1 MKYVDEKGIKRAVST
16 LLSLIRNCA
25 TKDVATSENAGLMSS
40 MDKSNLDFIYDADNR
55 KIKAA
60 AIPGEMR
67 EVLGFSGFVSV
78 NVTMVSSIDN
88 NELIYFN
95 MKTNTFVAKSRL
107 NYCGTWVGAENWGN
121 QENNGVVPVTGKIY
135 VNGGNMYR
143 WDGIDLTLLNPSLT
157 VDTSLS
163 DTSVNP
169 VQTKV
174 IYHALSDKSA
184 TSHTHTL
191 SSLGMYV
198 ELPSTTTG
206 GWDIIGKDYK
216 EGVWMK
222 ALKGSPHTPSWYA
235 PFLASGIAFGGEG
248 TKAVISL
255 SSSSSKVRFASGA
268 SSSPQWWLG
277 LRGKKNKEYDLNN
290 IPTGKMA
297 AQAELSSSA
306 SLTTVINEVNAL
318 IKALKAAGIMNS

>member
-1 MKYVDEKGIKRAVST
+1 MKYVDEKGIKRAVSK
-16 LLSLIRNCA
+16 LLSLISNCA

-67 EVLGFSGFVSV
+67 EVLDFSGFVT
-78 NVTMVSSIDN
+78 VTVSMMGADY
-88 NELIYFN
+88 NEAIYFN
-95 MKTNTFVAKSRL
+95 TKTNTFVAKSGL
-107 NYCGTWVGAENWGN
+107 NYCGTWVGAEKWG
-121 QENNGVVPVTGKIY
+121 EELINGVSPVAGKIY
-135 VNGGNMYR
+135 VNGGDMYR
-143 WDGIDLTLLNPSLT
+143 WDGKALTLLNPSLT

-169 VQTKV
+169 VQNKV
-174 IYHALSDKSA
+174 IYNALADKSA

-206 GWDIIGKDYK
+206 GWDMIGKDYAK
-216 EGVWMK
+216 GVWIK
-222 ALKGSPHTPSWYA
+222 ALKGAINAPSWYA
-235 PFLASGIAFGGEG
+235 QRYASGIAFGGG
-248 TKAVISL
+248 DTKAVISL
-255 SSSSSKVRFASGA
+255 SNSLPQVRFASGA
-268 SSSPQWWLG
+268 GTSPQWWFG
-277 LRGKKNKEYDLNN
+277 LTGTKEKEYNLDN
-290 IPTGKMA
+290 IPTRKMP

-306 SLTTVINEVNAL
+306 SLTTVINKVNAI
-318 IKALKAAGIMNS
+318 IKALKTAGIMNS

>member
-40 MDKSNLDFIYDADNR
+40 EDKSHLDFIYDADNR
-55 KIKAA
+55 KINTL
-60 AIPGEMR
+60 AIPGEMKQ
-67 EVLGFSGFVSV
+67 VLEFSGLVSV
-78 NVTMVSSIDN
+78 NVTMIGSSN
-88 NELIYFN
+88 NAAIYFN
-95 MKTNTFVAKSRL
+95 TKTNTFVAKSGL
-107 NYCGTWVGAENWGN
+107 NYCGTWAGAENWGN
-121 QENNGVVPVTGKIY
+121 QENNGVVPVAGKIY

-143 WDGIDLTLLNPSLT
+143 WDGIGLTLLNPSLT

-169 VQTKV
+169 VQNKV
-174 IYHALSDKSA
+174 IYNALADKSA

-198 ELPSTTTG
+198 EIPSTTTG
-206 GWDIIGKDYK
+206 GWDMIGKDYAT
-216 EGVWMK
+216 GVWIK
-222 ALKGSPHTPSWYA
+222 AVQGSMNAPSWYA
-235 PFLASGIAFGGEG
+235 PFFASGIAFGGEG

-255 SSSSSKVRFASGA
+255 SRSSSKVRFAAGTGT
-268 SSSPQWWLG
+268 SPQWWLG
-277 LRGKKNKEYDLNN
+277 LRGTKNKEYDLNN
-290 IPTGKMA
+290 IPTSKMA

-306 SLTTVINEVNAL
+306 SLTTVINEVNAI
-318 IKALKAAGIMNS
+318 IKALKTAGIMKS

>member
-1 MKYVDEKGIKRAVST
+1 MKYVDEKGIKRAVSK
-16 LLSLIRNCA
+16 LLSLISNCA

-67 EVLGFSGFVSV
+67 EVLDFSGFVT
-78 NVTMVSSIDN
+78 VTVSMMGADY
-88 NELIYFN
+88 NEAIYFN
-95 MKTNTFVAKSRL
+95 TKTNTFVAKSGL
-107 NYCGTWVGAENWGN
+107 YYFGTWVGAEKWG
-121 QENNGVVPVTGKIY
+121 EELINGVSPVAGKIY
-135 VNGGNMYR
+135 VNGGDMYR
-143 WDGIDLTLLNPSLT
+143 WDGKALTLLNPSLT

-169 VQTKV
+169 VQNKV
-174 IYHALSDKSA
+174 IYNALADKSA

-206 GWDIIGKDYK
+206 GWDMIGKDYAT
-216 EGVWMK
+216 GVWIK
-222 ALKGSPHTPSWYA
+222 ALKGAMNAPSWYA
-235 PFLASGIAFGGEG
+235 QRYASGIAFGGG
-248 TKAVISL
+248 DTKAVISL
-255 SSSSSKVRFASGA
+255 SNSLPQVRFASGA
-268 SSSPQWWLG
+268 GTSPQWWFG
-277 LRGKKNKEYDLNN
+277 LKGTKEEEYNLDN
-290 IPTGKMA
+290 IPTRKMA

-306 SLTTVINEVNAL
+306 SLTTVINKVNAI
-318 IKALKAAGIMNS
+318 IKALKTAGIMNS

>member
-25 TKDVATSENAGLMSS
+25 TKDVATSKNAGLMSS
-40 MDKSNLDFIYDADNR
+40 EDKSHLDFIYDADNR
-55 KIKAA
+55 KINTL
-60 AIPGEMR
+60 AIPGEMKQ
-67 EVLGFSGFVSV
+67 VLEFSGFVSV
-78 NVTMVSSIDN
+78 NVTMIGSSN
-88 NELIYFN
+88 NAAIYFN
-95 MKTNTFVAKSRL
+95 TKTNTFVAKSGL
-107 NYCGTWVGAENWGN
+107 NYCGTWTGAENWGN
-121 QENNGVVPVTGKIY
+121 LENNGVVPVAGKIY

-143 WDGIDLTLLNPSLT
+143 WDGIGLTLLNPSLT

-169 VQTKV
+169 VQNKV
-174 IYHALSDKSA
+174 IYNALADKSA

-206 GWDIIGKDYK
+206 GWDMIGKDYAT
-216 EGVWMK
+216 GVWIK
-222 ALKGSPHTPSWYA
+222 AVQGSMNAPSWYA
-235 PFLASGIAFGGEG
+235 PFFASGIVFGGEG

-255 SSSSSKVRFASGA
+255 SRSSSKVRFAAGTGT
-268 SSSPQWWLG
+268 SPQWWLG
-277 LRGKKNKEYDLNN
+277 LRGTKNKEYDLNN
-290 IPTGKMA
+290 IPTSKMA

-306 SLTTVINEVNAL
+306 SLTTVINEVNAI
-318 IKALKAAGIMNS
+318 IKALKTAGIMKS

>member
-25 TKDVATSENAGLMSS
+25 TKDVATSKNAGLMSS
-40 MDKSNLDFIYDADNR
+40 EDKSHLDFIYDADNR
-55 KIKAA
+55 KINTL
-60 AIPGEMR
+60 AIPGEMKQ
-67 EVLGFSGFVSV
+67 VLEFSGFVSV
-78 NVTMVSSIDN
+78 NVTMIGSSN
-88 NELIYFN
+88 NAAIYFN
-95 MKTNTFVAKSRL
+95 TKTNTFVAKSGL
-107 NYCGTWVGAENWGN
+107 NYCGTWTGAENWGN
-121 QENNGVVPVTGKIY
+121 QENNGVVPVAGKIY

-143 WDGIDLTLLNPSLT
+143 WDGIGLTLLNPSLT

-169 VQTKV
+169 VQNKV
-174 IYHALSDKSA
+174 IYNALADKSA

-206 GWDIIGKDYK
+206 GWDMIGKDYE
-216 EGVWMK
+216 EGVWIK
-222 ALKGSPHTPSWYA
+222 ALRGSMNVPSWYA
-235 PFLASGIAFGGEG
+235 PFFASGIAFGGER

-255 SSSSSKVRFASGA
+255 SPSSPKVRFAAGA

-306 SLTTVINEVNAL
+306 SLTTVINEVNAI

>member
-1 MKYVDEKGIKRAVST
+1 MKYVDEKGIKRAVSK
-16 LLSLIRNCA
+16 LLSLISNCA

-67 EVLGFSGFVSV
+67 EVLDFSGFVT
-78 NVTMVSSIDN
+78 VTVSMMGADY
-88 NELIYFN
+88 NEAIYFN
-95 MKTNTFVAKSRL
+95 TKTNTFVAKSGL
-107 NYCGTWVGAENWGN
+107 YYCGTWVGAEKWG
-121 QENNGVVPVTGKIY
+121 EELINGASPVAGKIY
-135 VNGGNMYR
+135 VNGGDMYR
-143 WDGIDLTLLNPSLT
+143 WDGKALTLLNPSLT

-169 VQTKV
+169 IQNKV
-174 IYHALSDKSA
+174 IYNALADKSA

-206 GWDIIGKDYK
+206 GWDMIGKDYAT
-216 EGVWMK
+216 GVWIK
-222 ALKGSPHTPSWYA
+222 ALKGAMNAPSWYA
-235 PFLASGIAFGGEG
+235 QRYASGIAFGGG
-248 TKAVISL
+248 DTKAVISL
-255 SSSSSKVRFASGA
+255 SNSLPQVRFASGA
-268 SSSPQWWLG
+268 GTSPQWWFG
-277 LRGKKNKEYDLNN
+277 LKGTKEEEYNLDN
-290 IPTGKMA
+290 IPTRKMA

-306 SLTTVINEVNAL
+306 SLTTVINKVNAI
-318 IKALKAAGIMNS
+318 IKALKTAGIMNS

>member
-1 MKYVDEKGIKRAVST
+1 MKYVDEKGIKRAVSK
-16 LLSLIRNCA
+16 LLSLISNCA
-25 TKDVATSENAGLMSS
+25 TKDVATSKNAGLMSS
-40 MDKSNLDFIYDADNR
+40 MDKSNLDFIYDADNQ
-55 KIKAA
+55 KISAA

-67 EVLGFSGFVSV
+67 EVLEFSGFVT
-78 NVTMVSSIDN
+78 VTVSMMGTDDN
-88 NELIYFN
+88 TAIYFN
-95 MKTNTFVAKSRL
+95 TKTNTFVAKSGPY
-107 NYCGTWVGAENWGN
+107 YCGTWAGAEKWGN
-121 QENNGVVPVTGKIY
+121 QEQNGVRPVAGKIY
-135 VNGGNMYR
+135 INEKNMYR
-143 WDGIDLTLLNPSLT
+143 LGVKGLTLLNPSLT

-163 DTSVNP
+163 NTSVNP
-169 VQTKV
+169 VQNKV
-174 IYHALSDKSA
+174 IYNALADKSA

-206 GWDIIGKDYK
+206 GWNMIGKDYE
-216 EGVWMK
+216 EGVWIK
-222 ALKGSPHTPSWYA
+222 ALRGFTNAPSWYA
-235 PFLASGIAFGGEG
+235 PFFASGIAFGGER

-255 SSSSSKVRFASGA
+255 SRSSPKVRFAAGA

-277 LRGKKNKEYDLNN
+277 LRGKKDKEYDLNN

-306 SLTTVINEVNAL
+306 SLTTVINEVNAI